1 MPRFSVST
9 PKSPLDSVYGRQSR
23 AFNQRPAVGSGEA
36 GRKSV
41 NYSKMVLEQ
50 LVAAGLPE
58 PALEFFFAKDD
69 LGREW
74 RADLA
79 YPSEWILIE
88 IEGGTWVRGRHSRG
102 AGYEGDC
109 EKYDVATLM
118 GYRVYRFTSNQVKR
132 GIVPRVIKVALGLAP
147 LTGGEFKTET
157 KRRRKKAE

>member
-1 MPRFSVST
+1 MPRFGAST
-9 PKSPLDSVYGRQSR
+9 PRSPLDSVYGRQSR
-23 AFNQRPAVGSGEA
+23 SINQRPAVGSGEP
-36 GRKSV
+36 GRRRV

-50 LVAAGLPE
+50 LATAGLPE

-102 AGYEGDC
+102 AGYEDDC

-132 GIVPRVIKVALGLAP
+132 GIVPRVIRVALGLTP
-147 LTGGEFKTET
+147 LTGEEFKTES
-157 KRRRKKAE
+157 KRRKKKSE

>member
-1 MPRFSVST
+1 M
-9 PKSPLDSVYGRQSR
+9 YGRQSR

-36 GRKSV
+36 GRRSV

-109 EKYDVATLM
+109 EKYDIATLM
-118 GYRVYRFTSNQVKR
+118 GYRVFRFTSNQVKR
-132 GIVPRVIKVALGLAP
+132 GIAPRVIRVALGLAP
-147 LTGGEFKTET
+147 LTGEEFKTES
-157 KRRRKKAE
+157 KRRRKKTE